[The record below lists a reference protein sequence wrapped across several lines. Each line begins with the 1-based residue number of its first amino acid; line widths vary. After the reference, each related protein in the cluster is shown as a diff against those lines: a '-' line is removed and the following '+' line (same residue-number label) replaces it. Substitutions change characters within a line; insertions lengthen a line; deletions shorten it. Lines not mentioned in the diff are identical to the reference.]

1 MAINMEHCGLDVL
14 QVASSSSSFFSSLS
28 NQVISNAPRRGG
40 GPPMNM
46 TSDVLYV

>member
-28 NQVISNAPRRGG
+28 NQVISVMRRGAVAG
-40 GPPMNM
+40 R
-46 TSDVLYV
+46 L